1 MAKPM
6 VKPEKARFDLRD
18 IDAALFRFE
27 GIHEGRWRVAVD
39 LAVSTADVAPD
50 SRGVLP
56 SVVVTLH
63 GLQLERC
70 DDAADGTPHVFDA
83 ARENPAG

>member
-1 MAKPM
+1 MAK
-6 VKPEKARFDLRD
+6 ADRAQFDLRD
-18 IDAALFRFE
+18 IAAALFRFE
-27 GIHEGRWRVAVD
+27 GIHEGRWRLAVD
-39 LAVSTADVAPD
+39 LTVSTADVAPD
-50 SRGVLP
+50 NKGVLP

-83 ARENPAG
+83 ASEHPDG